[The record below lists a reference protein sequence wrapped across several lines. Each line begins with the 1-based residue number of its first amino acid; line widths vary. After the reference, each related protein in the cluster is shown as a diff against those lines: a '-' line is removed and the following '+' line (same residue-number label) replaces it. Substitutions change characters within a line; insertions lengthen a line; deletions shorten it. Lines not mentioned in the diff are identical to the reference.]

1 MAITTILHHKRRSCV
16 TYAKTLRLY
25 TNINYAK
32 LASKMTIFPI
42 NNIIKKTRKKAMK
55 DSIEVYKKKTKR
67 SSKLFKKSRKYHVNG
82 IHHNIRF
89 FEPYPFVTRS
99 SRGKFLIDVDSN
111 KYVDYWMGN
120 WSLILG
126 HTPKSIE
133 RKILQQINNGWM
145 HGTSNQNAILLSEKI
160 SKAVPVAEKI
170 RYVTTGTEATMY
182 AVRLARAVT
191 GKKIIA
197 KIDGGWHGYTTDLL
211 KTVNWPFNQSESE
224 GLVDEKHI
232 VSLPYNNLEK
242 SLTIL
247 KSLKDDLA
255 GVVIEPVLGGGGAIP
270 ATRDYLKGIEEFV
283 KKNNS
288 LFILDEIVT
297 GFRFRYGCMY
307 NSMKLDPDIVT
318 LGKIVGG
325 GFPIGVICGKNDVM
339 EHANTST
346 HSKKT
351 RTYIG
356 GGTFSANPLSM
367 MAGYANLDSIKKK
380 GNSLY
385 KKINGLGDETKKT
398 LNRIF
403 DNDVIITGKGSLFMT
418 HFPKNNISSITNASD
433 ASKCDTRKLHQYHF
447 HMIANDNIFFLP
459 GKLGAISDAHS
470 RADVK
475 SLKNTTERFVTNFKK

>member
-1 MAITTILHHKRRSCV
+1 MKNS
-16 TYAKTLRLY
+16 
-25 TNINYAK
+25 
-32 LASKMTIFPI
+32 
-42 NNIIKKTRKKAMK
+42 IK
-55 DSIEVYKKKTKR
+55 IYKEKTKK
-67 SSKLFKKSRKYHVNG
+67 SLNLFDKSKKYHVNG

-89 FEPYPFVTRS
+89 FEPYPFVTKS
-99 SRGKFLIDVDSN
+99 ASGKFLVDVDSN
-111 KYVDYWMGN
+111 KYVDFWMGH

-126 HTPKSIE
+126 HAPKNIRKSAIE
-133 RKILQQINNGWM
+133 QIKNDWM

-160 SKAVPVAEKI
+160 SKVVPVAEKI
-170 RYVTTGTEATMY
+170 RYATTGTEATMY

-224 GLVDEKHI
+224 GLTDEKHI
-232 VSLPYNNLEK
+232 ISLPYNNLEQ

-247 KSLKDDLA
+247 KTVKKDLA
-255 GVVIEPVLGGGGAIP
+255 GIVIEPVLGGGGAIP
-270 ATRDYLKGIEEFV
+270 ATKNYLKGLEEFT

-297 GFRFRYGCMY
+297 GFRFRYGCLY
-307 NSMKLDPDIVT
+307 ETMKLDPDIVT

-325 GFPIGVICGKNDVM
+325 GFPIGVICGKDEIM

-367 MAGYANLDSIKKK
+367 MAGSTNLDTIKKK
-380 GNSLY
+380 GSLLY
-385 KKINGLGDETKKT
+385 KKINSVGDGMKKVLGK
-398 LNRIF
+398 IF
-403 DNDVIITGKGSLFMT
+403 DDDVIITGKGSLFMT
-418 HFPKNNISSITNASD
+418 HFAKNNISQITNAVD
-433 ASKCDTRKLHQYHF
+433 ASNCDTEKLHRYHF
-447 HMIANDNIFFLP
+447 DMIANDGIFFLP

-470 RADVK
+470 NTDVK
-475 SLKNTTERFVTNFKK
+475 SIKKATERFVTNSKK